1 MILSR
6 KLKTRTPRF
15 LKLTAVGIS
24 LGAALAAGAAQAAG
38 SGMPWEQPL
47 QQVLESVQ
55 GPVAKIVAVIVI
67 ITTGLTLA
75 FGESSGGFRRL
86 IQIVFGLS
94 IAFAASSFFLSF
106 FSFGGGAL
114 V

>member
-1 MILSR
+1 MR
-6 KLKTRTPRF
+6 
-15 LKLTAVGIS
+15 S
-24 LGAALAAGAAQAAG
+24 LLFFRRDHCVTAALGIGLFLTMASSASASG

-75 FGESSGGFRRL
+75 FGETAGGFRRL

-114 V
+114 VR

>member
-1 MILSR
+1 MVQLSLAPEDMGR
-6 KLKTRTPRF
+6 LALREQ
-15 LKLTAVGIS
+15 LVLTS
-24 LGAALAAGAAQAAG
+24 LGAGAG
-38 SGMPWEQPL
+38 
-47 QQVLESVQ
+47 
-55 GPVAKIVAVIVI
+55 
-67 ITTGLTLA
+67 TGLDNVRSRLALA
-75 FGESSGGFRRL
+75 FGDTSGGFRKL